1 MNAVIVDAK
10 RTIFGKQNGLLNH
23 FLPEDLAAPIISCLS
38 RKLEDQI
45 NEVILGNAT
54 GRGGNLARLSVLQ
67 AGLPLSVP
75 GMTIDRQCGSG
86 LEAVRY
92 ACSLIQAGAGTMYIA
107 GGSESSS
114 QSPFSER
121 ARFSPDAIGDPDM
134 GIAAEYT
141 AARYSISR
149 KKQDEYALLSHQRSR
164 SAYDAGYYREEI
176 VPLGDLKTD
185 EAFVKKRRME
195 AIVSRAK
202 PVFDTSSGTV
212 TTANSSGIS
221 DGAAAL
227 LVMEEEKAAALGL
240 KPVLRFIGSSV
251 SGIHPNYPPA
261 APVDAIRNLLI
272 THNLTPDDI
281 DLYEINEAFAVKI
294 CVCSQEL
301 GIPFS
306 KINVR
311 GGALALG
318 HPYGASGAALV
329 TRLFYEAQRRAD
341 CQYAVAAIGSGGGIG
356 LALLFEIMA

>member
-10 RTIFGKQNGLLNH
+10 RTIFGKQNGLLKP
-23 FLPEDLAAPIISCLS
+23 FLPEDLAAPLISCLS
-38 RKLEDQI
+38 QKLEDQI
-45 NEVILGNAT
+45 DEVILGNAT
-54 GRGGNLARLSVLQ
+54 GRGGNLARLSALQ
-67 AGLPLSVP
+67 AGLPLSVS

-92 ACSLIQAGAGTMYIA
+92 ACTLIQAGAGTMYIA

-121 ARFSPDAIGDPDM
+121 ARFSPDFIGDPDM
-134 GIAAEYT
+134 GLAAEYT

-149 KKQDEYALLSHQRSR
+149 SMQDEYALLSHERSR
-164 SAYDAGYYREEI
+164 NAHDREFYSEEI
-176 VPLGDLKTD
+176 VPLGELETD
-185 EAFVKKRRME
+185 EAFLKKRPIE
-195 AIVSRAK
+195 ALISRAK

-212 TTANSSGIS
+212 TAANSSGIS

-240 KPVLRFIGSSV
+240 QPVLRFIGSAV
-251 SGIHPNYPPA
+251 SGIPPQYPSA
-261 APVDAIRNLLI
+261 APIDAIRNLFI

-301 GIPFS
+301 CIPFS
-306 KINVR
+306 KINVC

-329 TRLFYEAQRRAD
+329 TRLFYEAQRRTD

-356 LALLFEIMA
+356 LALLFEILA